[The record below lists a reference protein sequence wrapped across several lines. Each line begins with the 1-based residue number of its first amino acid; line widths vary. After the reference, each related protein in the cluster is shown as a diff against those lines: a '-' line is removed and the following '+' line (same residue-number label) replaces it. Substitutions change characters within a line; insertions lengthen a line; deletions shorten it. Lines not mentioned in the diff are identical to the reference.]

1 MTGETLKRVEAIFFR
16 VVGLD
21 PRERARVLDA
31 ECAGDAPLRAEV
43 ESLVSHAAV
52 PDDFLATPALA
63 LAALTRATGD
73 PQGGSDAMVGR
84 AVGAYRIQERI
95 ASGGMGTVYLGARA
109 DGAFQ
114 QQVAI
119 KVVKRGMDTDEIV
132 RRFRTERQTLANLAH
147 PNIAGLLDGGA
158 TEDGRP
164 YLVMEFV
171 HGTPI
176 DRYCDE
182 RALDTVQRLRL
193 FLQVCRAVQSAHQN
207 LVIHRDLKPGNILV
221 TPEGVPKLLDFG
233 VAKVL
238 LGPEAA
244 GTSAGEPTIPEQRR
258 LTPEY
263 ASPEQIQGLPVT
275 TASDVY
281 SLGVILYELL
291 SGQRPYHF
299 RTRTT
304 GEIERVVCYVDPPLP
319 SAVVG
324 RAPDPQPTPPADAD
338 SGRPPAPSA
347 GAAQK
352 TRRRL
357 RGDLDTI
364 VLMALR
370 KEPARR
376 YTSVEQLSGD
386 IECYLRG
393 LPVMARKDTFAYRT
407 SKFVRR
413 HALGTA
419 AAAGVTLAVLAG
431 AVGIAWQARNTARQR
446 DAAFMARDQAEQIA
460 KFLRDTLTSVDPGE
474 KGPDATVRQVL
485 DDAAV
490 RVDAE
495 LANTPLVHAA
505 VLSAIGTAY
514 LGLGMLDKAQACIT
528 RAMDERRALLGDGQH
543 DMAESMLDLASVFYA
558 RERFDEAEPLLRRAL
573 EIFKTIRGDHNL
585 DIARSSNDLGAVLRA
600 KGRLE
605 EAESFHRQ
613 ALQIRQ
619 AHDGPESLT
628 VAESLN
634 NLAGVLKARA
644 DRPGAELALI
654 EALRIRRKL
663 LPPDHARVAQSI
675 GNLAVFYGGNAEY
688 ARAEPL
694 FREAVA
700 LEEKSIGADHPD
712 HAVTLTNLASLLML
726 KGGADA
732 EAEGLLRTA
741 LAIRR
746 EKLPPGDSRTAYAQ
760 AMLGRSLLRQKRYE
774 EAESALTRALADLR
788 QAGPRGASRIGGV
801 LDDLAL
807 LYEATGRPEKAAE
820 ARASAPP
827 SKQP

>member
-1 MTGETLKRVEAIFFR
+1 LTGERLKRVEAIFFR
-16 VVGLD
+16 VVGLEA
-21 PRERARVLDA
+21 PERARVLDA
-31 ECAGDAPLRAEV
+31 ECAGDAPLRAEI
-43 ESLVSHAAV
+43 ESLVSHSAV

-63 LAALTRATGD
+63 RAALTQAASD
-73 PQGGSDAMVGR
+73 PAGESDAMVGR
-84 AVGAYRIQERI
+84 TVGAYRIQERI

-109 DGAFQ
+109 DGAFK

-119 KVVKRGMDTDEIV
+119 KVVKRGMDTDEIA
-132 RRFRTERQTLANLAH
+132 RRFRTERQTLANMAH

-176 DRYCDE
+176 DRYCEE
-182 RALDTVQRLRL
+182 RRLDTVQRLRL

-238 LGPEAA
+238 LGPEAG

-304 GEIERVVCYVDPPLP
+304 GEIERVVCHVDPPLP

-324 RAPDPQPTPPADAD
+324 RAPDSQAAC
-338 SGRPPAPSA
+338 SAKAGRPPAPSV

-370 KEPARR
+370 KEPSRR

-386 IECYLRG
+386 IERYLRG
-393 LPVMARKDTFAYRT
+393 LPVMARKDTFAYRA

-419 AAAGVTLAVLAG
+419 AAAGIALAVLAG
-431 AVGIAWQARNTARQR
+431 AVGIAWQARNTARER
-446 DAAFMARDQAEQIA
+446 DAAFMARDQSEQIA
-460 KFLRDTLTSVDPGE
+460 KFLRDTLVSVDPGE
-474 KGPDATVRQVL
+474 KGPEATVRQVL
-485 DDAAV
+485 DDAAA
-490 RVDAE
+490 RVDVE
-495 LANTPLVHAA
+495 LVNEPLVHAA
-505 VLSAIGTAY
+505 VLSAIGTSY

-528 RAMDERRALLGDGQH
+528 RAMNERRSLLGEGHH

-573 EIFKTIRGDHNL
+573 QIFRTIRGDHNL
-585 DIARSSNDLGAVLRA
+585 DIARTSNDLGAVLRA
-600 KGRLE
+600 LGRLD

-613 ALQIRQ
+613 ALEIRR

-634 NLAGVLKARA
+634 NLAGVLKARGDRAGA
-644 DRPGAELALI
+644 DQALT

-675 GNLAVFYGGNAEY
+675 GNLAVFYAGNAEY
-688 ARAEPL
+688 ARAKPL
-694 FREAVA
+694 LREAVA
-700 LEEKSIGADHPD
+700 LEEKSIGPDHPD
-712 HAVTLTNLASLLML
+712 HAVTLTNLGSLLML
-726 KGGADA
+726 EGGADA
-732 EAEGLLRTA
+732 EAEGLLRRA

-746 EKLPPGDSRTAYAQ
+746 EKLPPGDSRTAYTQ
-760 AMLGRSLLRQKRYE
+760 ALLGRSLLRQKRYE
-774 EAESALTRALADLR
+774 EAESALTGALTDLR
-788 QAGPRGASRIGGV
+788 QAGPRAESRVAAV

-820 ARASAPP
+820 ARASRPAPRP
-827 SKQP
+827 